1 MPVGLALEPLLTIPQ
16 AARQMGKSR
25 RAFLRSVLALHA
37 LDEVEGVPTDW
48 LVVRH
53 VRQRRVIRLNMSRLR
68 AAHPGYIARRADDPQ
83 NYAERFAENEKSLK
97 ELRQGQKALAAEVR
111 ELKKRRA

>member
-1 MPVGLALEPLLTIPQ
+1 VGLALEQLVTVPQ
-16 AARQMGKSR
+16 AAKQMGKSR

-68 AAHPGYIARRADDPQ
+68 AAHPGYIARHADDPQ
-83 NYAERFAENEKSLK
+83 NYAERFAENERILRG
-97 ELRQGQKALAAEVR
+97 LRQSQKALAAEVR
-111 ELKKRRA
+111 ELKKRLA